1 MTKSDQ
7 ILLRPVLHSPLVQTS
22 LRLDDSVSSASLDA
36 DGDCNRLWRSAGT
49 SHRGL
54 EVEWGLIKRIKD
66 HLGLGAG
73 RGYTLP
79 QVRLGL

>member
-36 DGDCNRLWRSAGT
+36 DGDCNRLCRSAGT

-54 EVEWGLIKRIKD
+54 EDSRMGFNQAHKGPS
-66 HLGLGAG
+66 GLGG
-73 RGYTLP
+73 GK
-79 QVRLGL
+79 RLYLTTG